1 MWWSTAI
8 GESSPRTA
16 GNTSRKAPG
25 ASAPRTLLI
34 RVCQNFTATGLSHT
48 VPPST
53 SSVVLASIQFS
64 GWNVTSGPLPA
75 IICWYHTAL
84 VMPQTSASN
93 SPRNRGESFSC
104 QAL

>member
-1 MWWSTAI
+1 M
-8 GESSPRTA
+8 
-16 GNTSRKAPG
+16 
-25 ASAPRTLLI
+25 
-34 RVCQNFTATGLSHT
+34 VQNFTASGRSHT

-75 IICWYHTAL
+75 IICWYQTAL
-84 VMPQTSASN
+84 VMPHTSASY
-93 SPRNRGESFSC
+93 SPRKVGESFSC